1 MTGNFIGRFRHRDTV
16 TKVCEPVQDDWNAEN
31 PEPAE
36 DGELEPSV
44 QSQRKANEQFA
55 RNSDRKNGYDNGRPT
70 EDELSKMSP
79 IERFCAASA
88 ARNRLNPRYADE
100 ARRRRRSE

>member
-1 MTGNFIGRFRHRDTV
+1 MRLKFHGEGVRMKFADTEFKEV
-16 TKVCEPVQDDWNAEN
+16 L
-31 PEPAE
+31 

-44 QSQRKANEQFA
+44 QSQREANEAFA
-55 RNSDRKNGYDNGRPT
+55 RKSARKNGIDSGRPT
-70 EDELSKMSP
+70 EDEMSKMTP